1 VVSMSV
7 IESLPSLCMHN
18 CSTPKAAGL
27 TQDRPIGVGLGLCG
41 VWASEHS
48 VIAKSAEFLFHALR

>member
-7 IESLPSLCMHN
+7 IDSLSRLCMHN

-27 TQDRPIGVGLGLCG
+27 TQGRPIGVGPRLCR
-41 VWASEHS
+41 VWSSENS
-48 VIAKSAEFLFHALR
+48 VKAKFAEI